1 MIDAFANTHKFL
13 DGPVKPRSVF
23 LWRNSPVNWK
33 KARAAHLEL
42 GRRGETCAVK
52 LLKRRNCVILA
63 RDWRKKG
70 GELDIVA
77 CDGGILLF
85 VEVKTLREKPGFA
98 PAGNLS
104 PEQRRRNRRAAQH
117 YMALLPVRPVAWRF
131 DLVEVVFRG
140 SRVETLRRHAD
151 YLPPGGA
158 SIVAEALARRP
169 FW

>member
-1 MIDAFANTHKFL
+1 MNYRRGK
-13 DGPVKPRSVF
+13 
-23 LWRNSPVNWK
+23 
-33 KARAAHLEL
+33 AAHLRL
-42 GRRGETCAVK
+42 GRAGERAAARYLELCGC
-52 LLKRRNCVILA
+52 RILA
-63 RDWRKKG
+63 RNARTFG

-140 SRVETLRRHAD
+140 RRVVTLRRHAD

-169 FW
+169 FWGYII